1 MSNPIDG
8 NQAYQNLAYMK
19 FMQTKDY
26 SIQVWLTVLF
36 YFEKHIKDKDLY
48 RKPQSQF
55 FLPRVSRQKIKL
67 DYGKKGIGSPL
78 SADP

>member
-1 MSNPIDG
+1 MSNPIDD
-8 NQAYQNLAYMK
+8 NQAYQNIVYMK

-55 FLPRVSRQKIKL
+55 FLPKAYH
-67 DYGKKGIGSPL
+67 DKK
-78 SADP
+78 